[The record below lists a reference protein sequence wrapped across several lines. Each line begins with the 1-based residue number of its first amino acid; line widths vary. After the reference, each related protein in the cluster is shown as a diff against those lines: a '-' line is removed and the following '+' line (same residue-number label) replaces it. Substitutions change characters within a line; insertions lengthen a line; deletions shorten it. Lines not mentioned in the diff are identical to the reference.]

1 MQTLLAFALTIAIL
15 IAIHEWGHYRAAVA
29 MGVRVLRFSIGFGPE
44 LLRYK
49 PRRQRPGQDTEF
61 ALCAFPLG
69 GYVRM
74 LDEREGPVAADDLP
88 QAFNRKPL
96 GARAFIVAA
105 GPLANLLLAVVLYA
119 ALNWTGVAEPQPILA
134 APLAGSPAA
143 EAGLSGGE
151 RVRSAV
157 IESDDR
163 REVPSFESL
172 RWILTQAAVRQRDVV
187 LEVERPGDAAPR
199 QIRLPI
205 GRLGLAPDVQLLAQL
220 GLTGP
225 WTPPVLGDVQAEGAA
240 ARAGLQTGDRVL
252 RVNGQFVSDGQALR
266 RLIRESQGRGP
277 LAFEVE
283 RGGRRL
289 VISVQPDRVEE
300 AQTVVGRIGAYVGGP
315 PEMVVVRYG
324 PWEGVQRALSRT
336 VEMSELTLRMI
347 GRMLIGEASVKNLSG
362 PLTIADYAGRSVA
375 IGWQAYVQFLA
386 VISISLGV
394 LNLLP
399 LPVLDGGHLM
409 YYLWEAV
416 TGRPVSNAWM
426 ERLQR
431 GGVVLLILLMSIA
444 LFNDISRLFG

>member
-1 MQTLLAFALTIAIL
+1 MQTMLAFALTIAIL

-61 ALCAFPLG
+61 ALCVFPLG

-74 LDEREGPVAADDLP
+74 LDEREGPVAAD
-88 QAFNRKPL
+88 
-96 GARAFIVAA
+96 ARAFIVAA

-157 IESDDR
+157 IEPDDR

-172 RWILTQAAVRQRDVV
+172 RWILTQAAVRRRDVV

-225 WTPPVLGDVQAEGAA
+225 WTPPVLGDLQAEGAA

-252 RVNGQFVSDGQALR
+252 RVHGQFVSDGQALR

-277 LAFEVE
+277 LVFEVE
-283 RGGRRL
+283 RGFRCNPTVSKKLRRSW
-289 VISVQPDRVEE
+289 VESVLTSADR
-300 AQTVVGRIGAYVGGP
+300 R
-315 PEMVVVRYG
+315 R
-324 PWEGVQRALSRT
+324 WSWF
-336 VEMSELTLRMI
+336 
-347 GRMLIGEASVKNLSG
+347 
-362 PLTIADYAGRSVA
+362 D
-375 IGWQAYVQFLA
+375 
-386 VISISLGV
+386 
-394 LNLLP
+394 
-399 LPVLDGGHLM
+399 
-409 YYLWEAV
+409 
-416 TGRPVSNAWM
+416 TGRGRVCSA
-426 ERLQR
+426 RCR
-431 GGVVLLILLMSIA
+431 A
-444 LFNDISRLFG
+444 RSR